1 MTMKPLDF
9 HIPASQALEIL
20 QKGAF
25 LTTQSQGKVNTMTI
39 GWGSVSFLWRK
50 PMFLVM
56 VRPSRHTHGMIET
69 AKEFTVTLPLD
80 DQLKEALALCG
91 SKSGRDMDKL
101 AAADLTALPG
111 QKIST
116 PVIAGNCIHYECKV
130 VYRQDMDQDALAAM
144 LQHSCYASG
153 DYHTLYYGEIVACY
167 QTEK

>member
-1 MTMKPLDF
+1 MKPLDF

-25 LTTQSQGKVNTMTI
+25 LTTQAQGKVNTMTI

-56 VRPSRHTHGMIET
+56 VRPSRHTHGMIDA

-101 AAADLTALPG
+101 AAAGLTALPG
-111 QKIST
+111 QKIAT
-116 PVIAGNCIHYECKV
+116 PVIAGNCIHYECRV

>member
-1 MTMKPLDF
+1 
-9 HIPASQALEIL
+9 
-20 QKGAF
+20 
-25 LTTQSQGKVNTMTI
+25 
-39 GWGSVSFLWRK
+39 
-50 PMFLVM
+50 
-56 VRPSRHTHGMIET
+56 MIEA

-101 AAADLTALPG
+101 AAAGLTALPG